1 MTSED
6 VQQNVEASDSVES
19 TEVSGD
25 NFDYKSAYNKEVA
38 NAKKQRQSRQK
49 MESELEAFK
58 QKESD
63 RKRKRLEADGEY
75 KTIIADLESKL
86 NESQAIVDEVK
97 SNQQKEKQ
105 AILET
110 FAEEERE
117 ELGTLTLASLKLVQK
132 KLNQTTGE
140 NPKAV
145 PNVKRTTAEDADMSG
160 WLQWDEDKQKA
171 NWGRI
176 QEYLKGKNN

>member
-1 MTSED
+1 MAEEN
-6 VQQNVEASDSVES
+6 VQQNVENNDSVES
-19 TEVSGD
+19 ADVSED
-25 NFDYKSAYNKEVA
+25 TFDFKSAYHKEIA

-49 MESELEAFK
+49 METELEGFK
-58 QKESD
+58 QKEAD
-63 RKRKRLEADGEY
+63 RKRKRLESEGEF
-75 KTIIADLESKL
+75 KTIIADLEAEKA
-86 NESQAIVDEVK
+86 NYKAIVDEVK
-97 SNQQKEKQ
+97 SNQQKEKEK
-105 AILET
+105 ILET

-117 ELGTLTLASLKLVQK
+117 EMGTLSLASLKLVQK

-171 NWGRI
+171 NWGKI

>member
-75 KTIIADLESKL
+75 KTIIAALESK
-86 NESQAIVDEVK
+86 
-97 SNQQKEKQ
+97 
-105 AILET
+105 
-110 FAEEERE
+110 
-117 ELGTLTLASLKLVQK
+117 
-132 KLNQTTGE
+132 
-140 NPKAV
+140 
-145 PNVKRTTAEDADMSG
+145 
-160 WLQWDEDKQKA
+160 
-171 NWGRI
+171 
-176 QEYLKGKNN
+176 

>member
-110 FAEEERE
+110 FAEEERAE
-117 ELGTLTLASLKLVQK
+117 ISSLDLASLKLVQK
-132 KLNQTTGE
+132 KINIL
-140 NPKAV
+140 KIV
-145 PNVKRTTAEDADMSG
+145 LFTAS
-160 WLQWDEDKQKA
+160 QIK
-171 NWGRI
+171 I
-176 QEYLKGKNN
+176 F

>member
-6 VQQNVEASDSVES
+6 VQQNVENNDSVES
-19 TEVSGD
+19 TEVSED
-25 NFDYKSAYNKEVA
+25 NFDYKTAYNKEVS
-38 NAKKQRQSRQK
+38 NSKKQRQSRQK

-58 QKESD
+58 QKETD

-97 SNQQKEKQ
+97 SNQQKEKET
-105 AILET
+105 ILQT

-117 ELGTLTLASLKLVQK
+117 EMGTLSLASLKLVQK
-132 KLNQTTGE
+132 KLNQATGE

-145 PNVKRTTAEDADMSG
+145 PTVKRTTAEDADLSG
-160 WLQWDEDKQKA
+160 WVTWDQEKQKA